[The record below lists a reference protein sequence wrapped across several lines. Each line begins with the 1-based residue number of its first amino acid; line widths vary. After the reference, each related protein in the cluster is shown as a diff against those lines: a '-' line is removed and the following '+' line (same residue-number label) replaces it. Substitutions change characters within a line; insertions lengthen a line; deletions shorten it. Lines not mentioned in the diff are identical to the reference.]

1 MSSPTGTGTVRS
13 WHFILH
19 TQDPLT
25 PDQVDVLAGLDQFA
39 DGDLGLEQGPGCSL
53 FTCYV
58 DAPTLTGAIADALAR
73 FEYFPGVLIRSVELS
88 EYSLDHNGMWT
99 LAVVPPPPP
108 LEADPTA

>member
-1 MSSPTGTGTVRS
+1 MSSRNGTEAVRS

-19 TQDPLT
+19 VQDPLT
-25 PDQVDVLAGLDQFA
+25 AEQVDVLAGLDQFA

-53 FTCYV
+53 FTCYL

-88 EYSLDHNGMWT
+88 EYSLAYNGMAT
-99 LAVVPPPPP
+99 SAVVPAPG
-108 LEADPTA
+108 